1 MNTKDLILETR
12 VALTANPTRT
22 SLTVLGIVIG
32 IASVIVMLSIGNGA
46 QASIS
51 SSISSLGSN
60 VLTIT
65 PGGGGSRRGGVS
77 GGSGN
82 GAQTLKLADATA
94 IKSTVLLA
102 EYVAPTTSSRTQVVA
117 SGNNTNVSISGVIA
131 DYAFVRSID
140 LEVGTFITDAQNRSF
155 AKVAVLGPTTRD
167 NLFGAG
173 ANPVGKQIG
182 IKSNKYTVIGVTKS
196 KGGSGF
202 GNADDMVYIPL
213 STSMQYISGGDT
225 VGSISVTT
233 QDAADLTA
241 LQDAVTVL
249 LLDRHNI
256 KNKDLADFSIFNQAD
271 IAATAASVTSVFTIL
286 LGSVAGISL
295 LVGGIGIMNMMLT
308 TVRERTKEI
317 GLRKAIGAQRKDISN
332 QFLLESI
339 VVTSL
344 GGVIGVVLGVGISMA
359 ISATG
364 VFTTQVTIT
373 SVILSFSVSALIGVV
388 FGYYPAKKASQLN
401 PIEALRYE

>member
-1 MNTKDLILETR
+1 MNTNDLIIETR

-22 SLTVLGIVIG
+22 FLTVLGIVIG
-32 IASVIVMLSIGNGA
+32 IASVIVMLAIGNGA
-46 QASIS
+46 QASVA

-60 VLTIT
+60 VLNVSA
-65 PGGGGSRRGGVS
+65 GGGGSRRGMVS

-82 GAQTLKLADATA
+82 GATTLKLADATA
-94 IKSTVLLA
+94 ISDTIPLA
-102 EYVAPTTSSRTQVVA
+102 QYVAPTVSSRSQVIA
-117 SGNNTNVSISGVIA
+117 GANNTNTSVTGAVPAYQS
-131 DYAFVRSID
+131 VRAID
-140 LEVGTFITDAQNRSF
+140 LEVGTFITEEQHRSY

-173 ANPVGKQIG
+173 ADPTGQQVS
-182 IKSNKYTVIGVTKS
+182 IKTNKYTVIGVTKS

-213 STSMQYISGGDT
+213 STAMQYISGGDS
-225 VGSISVTT
+225 VSGISVT
-233 QDAADLTA
+233 AASASDLTP
-241 LQDAVTVL
+241 LQDAITAL
-249 LLDRHNI
+249 LLQRHKI
-256 KNKDLADFSIFNQAD
+256 KDPALADFNIFNQAD
-271 IAATAASVTSVFTIL
+271 IAATAASITGIFTIL
-286 LGSVAGISL
+286 LASVAGISL

-317 GLRKAIGAQRKDISN
+317 GLRKAIGAQREDISN

-344 GGVIGVVLGVGISMA
+344 GGVIGVALGIAISFLVTKLGVA
-359 ISATG
+359 
-364 VFTTQVTIT
+364 TQVTT
-373 SVILSFSVSALIGVV
+373 MSVVLSFGVSALIGVV